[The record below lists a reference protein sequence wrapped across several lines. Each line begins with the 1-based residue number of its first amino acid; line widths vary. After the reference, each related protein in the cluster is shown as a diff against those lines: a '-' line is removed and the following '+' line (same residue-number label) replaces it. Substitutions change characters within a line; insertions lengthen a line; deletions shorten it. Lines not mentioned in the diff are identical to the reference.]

1 MTARNAE
8 KCFIMKSFPGGD
20 LSVVKVKERIELL
33 IFEDS
38 LSVRGPQEAASH
50 GHLL

>member
-1 MTARNAE
+1 MICKDDSSLCE

-38 LSVRGPQEAASH
+38 LSVRSP
-50 GHLL
+50 